1 MSSTT
6 PLWAWL
12 AAAGTLVI
20 VMAYEALQWL
30 PGRNTPDTLSRA
42 AHAKLRA
49 EWLHALSTQHG
60 SEILAVQT
68 IRNSLMSSTLTASTA
83 ALGLM
88 GTVTLIG
95 APLLSASLNHIPG
108 EPLAF
113 TPRLMLE
120 LALMGTLFA
129 ALACSTMAVRYYNH
143 SSFIGSLP
151 VGSAERARWQD
162 TGVTYLRRAGVLYS
176 WGLRGLL
183 MVAPLV
189 AGIAH
194 PLAGPVAALVLVA
207 VLVGFDRFAQF

>member
-1 MSSTT
+1 MTGNA

-12 AAAGTLVI
+12 AAAATLAI
-20 VMAYEALQWL
+20 VLAYEALQWL
-30 PGRNTPDTLSRA
+30 PGRSTPDTLSRA
-42 AHAKLRA
+42 AHARLRA
-49 EWLHALSTQHG
+49 EWLHALAQQPG

-95 APLLSASLNHIPG
+95 APLLNASLNHAPD
-108 EPLAF
+108 EPFAF

-120 LALMGTLFA
+120 LALMATLFA

-143 SSFIGSLP
+143 SSFIGALP

-162 TGVTYLRRAGVLYS
+162 TGVSYLRRAGLLYS

-194 PLAGPVAALVLVA
+194 PVAGPVAALALVG
-207 VLVGFDRFAQF
+207 VLVGFDRFSA